1 MDSTN
6 VSSDDKLW
14 GALSYLWI
22 LSIIVLATK
31 KDNEFVRFHAAQGSS
46 IFVASFILMFIPM
59 LGWLI
64 NLILAIIAIVAIIKA
79 LQGEKW
85 PLPVGADVAK
95 NFGDWIIK
103 TLKL

>member
-1 MDSTN
+1 MPSTK

-31 KDNEFVRFHAAQGSS
+31 KDNEFVRFHANQGVS
-46 IFVASFILMFIPM
+46 IFIASFVLMFIPVI
-59 LGWLI
+59 GWAL
-64 NLILAIIAIVAIIKA
+64 NLILGIIAIIAIIKA

-85 PLPVGADVAK
+85 PMPVGADVAK
-95 NFGDWIIK
+95 SFGDWIIT